1 MKKLCIAI
9 VFAAFSQIGFAQQ
22 VDEAFKKDVIKV
34 IELSGTAGP
43 MKMAKEQILKMIPSD
58 KQAAFIVEFDATLPG
73 LYEKMAKVYME
84 TYTKA
89 DIKAMLAFYES
100 PVGKKMNEKSGEVAE
115 KTMAAGQEWGE
126 SLQGIMMK
134 YVQE

>member
-100 PVGKKMNEKSGEVAE
+100 
-115 KTMAAGQEWGE
+115 
-126 SLQGIMMK
+126 
-134 YVQE
+134 